1 MVIKDVNNNKRNSS
15 QRMKTNED
23 KKEGDLIDAS
33 RVEIEEKN
41 NTFQKEKI
49 ESDFWIYKIFCSFII
64 LFLSFLNNIIII

>member
-49 ESDFWIYKIFCSFII
+49 ESDF
-64 LFLSFLNNIIII
+64 